1 MLACDIPK
9 VVVQMPRGIVLIPA
23 VDNYSSADFKELKL
37 NNGSILALHHN
48 RTLIW
53 SHSLPVRCN
62 PRFAGPVTASA
73 TNHI

>member
-48 RTLIW
+48 RTLI
-53 SHSLPVRCN
+53 
-62 PRFAGPVTASA
+62 
-73 TNHI
+73 